1 MRCANFVLKHS
12 RKDQNRSNGLDEIE
26 FSQRLVYQEKNG
38 KPESKQGVQEYTL
51 ISLISRG
58 SPVQSGAPLP
68 IFQCVMSYTVVKHDR
83 TAVIGSIVGNTRRSP
98 FLKVCLPPPPLPRWA

>member
-51 ISLISRG
+51 ISLITQRSK
-58 SPVQSGAPLP
+58 VQ
-68 IFQCVMSYTVVKHDR
+68 I
-83 TAVIGSIVGNTRRSP
+83 
-98 FLKVCLPPPPLPRWA
+98 LPPQPFWSGRIVASTP

>member
-26 FSQRLVYQEKNG
+26 FSQRLVYQEKTG

-58 SPVQSGAPLP
+58 SPVQSGAP
-68 IFQCVMSYTVVKHDR
+68 
-83 TAVIGSIVGNTRRSP
+83 
-98 FLKVCLPPPPLPRWA
+98 PPNPPLVDPPALFRFIAIDVGG

>member
-12 RKDQNRSNGLDEIE
+12 LKDQNRSNGLDEIE
-26 FSQRLVYQEKNG
+26 FSQRLVYQEKTG

-58 SPVQSGAPLP
+58 SPVQSGAPPPYQPLVDP
-68 IFQCVMSYTVVKHDR
+68 PTRYRFI
-83 TAVIGSIVGNTRRSP
+83 VIDVGG
-98 FLKVCLPPPPLPRWA
+98 